1 MWYAI
6 VTKMNTEGYP
16 MTFGQRLRAE
26 RKSRKLSQEELAKV
40 LDTTKQAIY
49 KYETGVVQNIPFD
62 KLAKLA
68 DYFGVTSAYLMGWTD
83 ERDGVIPTIAPEPEE
98 DAAPE
103 LPAALREA
111 IRPVSAM
118 RLPMLG
124 NVACGEP
131 IYAEEEH
138 EFCVALAADGR
149 GIDADFCLTASGD
162 SMINARIFDGDIL
175 FIRKQEI
182 VNDGEIAVVLIEDE
196 ATVKRVYYDRENNIL
211 TLVPEN
217 PLYRPMRYMGE
228 ELDHIRILGRVV
240 AVQYAVK

>member
-1 MWYAI
+1 
-6 VTKMNTEGYP
+6 
-16 MTFGQRLRAE
+16 MTFGQRLRFE

-111 IRPVSAM
+111 IRPVSAI

-182 VNDGEIAVVLIEDE
+182 VDNGYDP
-196 ATVKRVYYDRENNIL
+196 VYGAR
-211 TLVPEN
+211 
-217 PLYRPMRYMGE
+217 PLKRYMQRALETALAKAILAGKFKAGDE
-228 ELDHIRILGRVV
+228 VIVDTDDNGLVIR
-240 AVQYAVK
+240 